1 MKCEQIRERL
11 DDYVAATLHQ
21 SDEATLASHLAAC
34 AECAAE
40 ERGLRSL
47 LRQAAELPR
56 VMQPA
61 RDLWP
66 GIAARLERRGRLLS
80 FRPRATQVA
89 WLAAAAAIAFALSG
103 TLTTRSGKIVPAS
116 QAPRLVPASLD
127 GVQGVLAAEQDYEQA
142 AALLMRT
149 LEQDREGLSPET
161 LKVVQENL
169 MLIDKALADV
179 RRALDKDPAS
189 RELTSLLTAT
199 HRRKLET
206 LQRVVRLSQL

>member
-11 DDYVAATLHQ
+11 DDFVAATLNEN
-21 SDEATLASHLAAC
+21 DEATMASHLAECDA
-34 AECAAE
+34 CAAE

-56 VMQPA
+56 QMQPA

-66 GIAARLERRGRLLS
+66 GIAARLERRGRLLR
-80 FRPRATQVA
+80 FQPRATHVA
-89 WLAAAAAIAFALSG
+89 WLTAAASIAIALSA
-103 TLTTRSGKIVPAS
+103 TLTPRSGGIVPAS
-116 QAPRLVPASLD
+116 QPPQLVPASLD
-127 GVQGVLAAEQDYEQA
+127 GVPGVLTAERDYEQA
-142 AALLMRT
+142 AAALMQT
-149 LEQDREGLSPET
+149 LEQDREALSPET
-161 LKVVQENL
+161 LKVVEENL
-169 MLIDKALADV
+169 LLIDNALADV
-179 RRALDKDPAS
+179 RRALEKDPAS